1 MTDRERDVAKWIA
14 GLLDELVRSGMDE
27 DAHHRYRDMN
37 SVEDGGDLKPI
48 TPPTGPEILRTWESS
63 SEDVMMY
70 LYPLVRLRFEELVD
84 DYEREDGKKHG

>member
-27 DAHHRYRDMN
+27 DAHHRYRDTN
-37 SVEDGGDLKPI
+37 SVEDGEELKPI
-48 TPPTGPEILRTWESS
+48 IPPTPEEIRGEVPMDGVLR
-63 SEDVMMY
+63 Y
-70 LYPLVRLRFEELVD
+70 LLPLIRLRLEQVAD